1 MRRDILHC
9 SSCSAVIRKTG
20 QDVPKRDCFFIL
32 REMKYPTLG
41 VAFHSMKDKNKKQ
54 IVMEALEK
62 IMKQISWNL
71 RIVSIGMCH
80 VFIPWKW
87 SKTSDWSNLALQH
100 PTTENLMLHDLII
113 WFLQQFSS
121 HESWL
126 GDNPYHVSKIADCYA
141 IFNNAKNKAPPVQR
155 SKTCPW
161 WCLFF
166 WFKLNTQWRATIFC
180 FSIWLFLTS

>member
-20 QDVPKRDCFFIL
+20 QDVPKRDCFFFIL

-41 VAFHSMKDKNKKQ
+41 VVFHSIKDKNKKQ

-100 PTTENLMLHDLII
+100 PTTPNLMLHDLII

-126 GDNPYHVSKIADCYA
+126 GDNPYHVSIKDCRLLRYFCKKQGPTSSA
-141 IFNNAKNKAPPVQR
+141 VKNLSLMMFIF
-155 SKTCPW
+155 
-161 WCLFF
+161 FF
-166 WFKLNTQWRATIFC
+166 L
-180 FSIWLFLTS
+180 S